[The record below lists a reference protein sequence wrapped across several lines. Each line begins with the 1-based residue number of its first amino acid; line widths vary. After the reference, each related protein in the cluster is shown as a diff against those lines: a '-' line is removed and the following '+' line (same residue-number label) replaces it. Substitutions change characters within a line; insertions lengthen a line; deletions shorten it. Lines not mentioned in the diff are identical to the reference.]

1 MAKQKIFAKRKRV
14 DFISEYKRSWKYVT
28 DSRNFIFSSVILF
41 FLAFLAGF
49 AIPAPE
55 FVESAILNLIQEI
68 LQKTQEMGFA
78 ELAKFIF
85 LNNAKTSF
93 VAMIFG
99 IAFSFVPVI
108 FSLFNGYL
116 LGFVASATAKSAG
129 FSSLWR
135 IFPHGIFELPAIFIS
150 FGLGIRLGLFIFTA
164 NEKNSFK
171 DYIVGSLKVFLLII
185 IPLLII
191 AAVIESLLISFWN

>member
-1 MAKQKIFAKRKRV
+1 MAKQKIFAKRKRI

-99 IAFSFVPVI
+99 IAA
-108 FSLFNGYL
+108 L
-116 LGFVASATAKSAG
+116 ATAKSAV
-129 FSSLWR
+129 FSSLLR

-171 DYIVGSLKVFLLII
+171 DYILGSLKVFLLII

-191 AAVIESLLISFWN
+191 AAVIESLNEI